1 MTTIRTAT
9 KRALALLALAVI
21 AIVVAVMIASAT
33 SGDDDGG
40 KARQPVGKEARGQ
53 GKSAG
58 NGEKAEGQGGRES
71 YVVESGD
78 TLSSIAEETGTTVEE
93 LQRLNPDIDPQI
105 LVSGQKLKL
114 R

>member
-9 KRALALLALAVI
+9 KRVLALLALAAVTI
-21 AIVVAVMIASAT
+21 AVLLVVSASD
-33 SGDDDGG
+33 SDDDGNR
-40 KARQPVGKEARGQ
+40 RQPAAQQQGQ
-53 GKSAG
+53 GKKNRG
-58 NGEKAEGQGGRES
+58 DNGGQGQKARKF
-71 YVVESGD
+71 YIVQSGD

-93 LQRLNPDIDPQI
+93 LQELNPDIDPQI

>member
-9 KRALALLALAVI
+9 KRALALLALAAVTI
-21 AIVVAVMIASAT
+21 AVLLVVSASD
-33 SGDDDGG
+33 SDDDGNRRRP
-40 KARQPVGKEARGQ
+40 AAQQQQGQ
-53 GKSAG
+53 GKKNRG
-58 NGEKAEGQGGRES
+58 DNGGQGQQARKS
-71 YVVESGD
+71 YIVQSGD

-93 LQRLNPDIDPQI
+93 LQELNPDIDPQI